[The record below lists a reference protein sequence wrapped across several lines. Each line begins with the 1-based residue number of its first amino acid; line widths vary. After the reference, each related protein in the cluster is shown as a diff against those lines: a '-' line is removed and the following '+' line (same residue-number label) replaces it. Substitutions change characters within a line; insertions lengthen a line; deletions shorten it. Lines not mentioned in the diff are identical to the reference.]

1 LGVNAERPGTV
12 QIAVSA
18 VMVALVAV
26 TTMLIQVP
34 IPATDGFF
42 NIGDAVIMVAALT
55 FGPVIGAVAGGV
67 GSSLADLLG
76 GWYVWVVPTLLIK
89 GTEGFLAGWI
99 ARRSRHRGLSGAI
112 LAWAVGALAM
122 VLGYF
127 AVQVLMY
134 GVDAAFVEM
143 PFNVVQ
149 VTVGGIVGLPVSQ
162 ALKRRMQL

>member
-1 LGVNAERPGTV
+1 LGVNPEQPGTV

-55 FGPVIGAVAGGV
+55 FGPVIGGVAGGV

-76 GWYVWVVPTLLIK
+76 GWYVWVIPTLLIK
-89 GTEGFLAGWI
+89 GAEGLLTGWI
-99 ARRSRHRGLSGAI
+99 ARRIRHQGVSGAI
-112 LAWAVGALAM
+112 LAWAVGALVM
-122 VLGYF
+122 VFGYF

-134 GVDAAFVEM
+134 GVDAALVEM

-149 VTVGGIVGLPVSQ
+149 VTVGGVIGLPVSQ
-162 ALKRRMQL
+162 GLKRRMKL